1 MTFVSSK
8 NLNELGEKLLGG
20 DKSEA
25 IFAAR
30 LSWGYFC
37 REATIYLY
45 RTTGRGVSS
54 SPRPKTLR
62 VHFARYRM

>member
-1 MTFVSSK
+1 MTLVQSK
-8 NLNELGEKLLGG
+8 NELGEKLLGG

-25 IFAAR
+25 VFAAR

-45 RTTGRGVSS
+45 RTTGFAN
-54 SPRPKTLR
+54 PRILTVADLKFLR
-62 VHFARYRM
+62 IWGL

>member
-1 MTFVSSK
+1 MTLVQSK
-8 NLNELGEKLLGG
+8 NELGEKLLGG
-20 DKSEA
+20 EKSEA

-45 RTTGRGVSS
+45 RTTG
-54 SPRPKTLR
+54 L
-62 VHFARYRM
+62 